1 MSDTN
6 IGFNTHLNN
15 LKNDLVTIINKSGL
29 PVGVIYYVVK
39 DLFMDV
45 QFAYENA
52 LKNEKE
58 IILKGIEEA
67 NKEIEEVNDSQKK
80 TKSTSKK
87 VEK

>member
-1 MSDTN
+1 MADTN

-15 LKNDLVTIINKSGL
+15 LKNDLVTTINKSGF

-45 QFAYENA
+45 QFAYENT

-67 NKEIEEVNDSQKK
+67 NKEIEEDNDSQKK

>member
-1 MSDTN
+1 MTDTN

-15 LKNDLVTIINKSGL
+15 LKNDLVTTINKSGF

-45 QFAYENA
+45 QFAYENT

>member
-1 MSDTN
+1 MLDTN

-15 LKNDLVTIINKSGL
+15 LKTDLVTTINKSGF

-45 QFAYENA
+45 QFAYENT